1 MYNILIIDDSP
12 TIRKMI
18 QMVLKP
24 LGVKV
29 FEANNGIEGI
39 EILNREKMDLVMSD
53 LNMPEMNGFDFIR
66 YMRQN
71 ENYINTPAII
81 ISTEKKQES
90 LDTAK
95 ELGVSEYIIKPFK
108 MPELQAVIKRLLN
121 IN

>member
-1 MYNILIIDDSP
+1 MYKILVIDDSS
-12 TIRKMI
+12 TMCKMI

-24 LGVKV
+24 LNIKI

-39 EILNREKMDLVMSD
+39 EIINREKIDLVMTD

-66 YMRQN
+66 YMKQN
-71 ENYINTPAII
+71 ENYINTPTII

-95 ELGVSEYIIKPFK
+95 ELGVTQYIVKPFK
-108 MPELQAVIKRLLN
+108 LPELQQIIKQILN
-121 IN
+121 I